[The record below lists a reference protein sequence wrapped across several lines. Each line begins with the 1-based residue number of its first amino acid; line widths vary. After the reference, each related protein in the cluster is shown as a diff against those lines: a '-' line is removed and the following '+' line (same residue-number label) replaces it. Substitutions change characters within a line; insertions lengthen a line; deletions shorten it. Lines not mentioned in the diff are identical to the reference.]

1 MKNKQSGQKGTIR
14 ERMKHAAD
22 SLKERTRNMN
32 EETQMNQ
39 EAPVQEAQAE
49 ETVDVADFVC
59 QRLLADHIVTGF
71 HSFDGDFHMFV
82 AAAGVDDQFH
92 IFIFQKF

>member
-22 SLKERTRNMN
+22 SLKERARNMN

-39 EAPVQEAQAE
+39 EQVQSEEQAQDLVDKFVDAFIKQAHEKGEVNVFGIALEAK
-49 ETVDVADFVC
+49 DFESLKE
-59 QRLLADHIVTGF
+59 LLTKMEG
-71 HSFDGDFHMFV
+71 
-82 AAAGVDDQFH
+82 
-92 IFIFQKF
+92 